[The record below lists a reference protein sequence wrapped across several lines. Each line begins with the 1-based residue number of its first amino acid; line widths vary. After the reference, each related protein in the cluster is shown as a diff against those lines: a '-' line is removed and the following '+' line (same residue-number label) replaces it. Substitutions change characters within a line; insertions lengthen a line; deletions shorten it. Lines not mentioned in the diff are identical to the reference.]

1 MTPTHLC
8 DFCFDE
14 PTACA
19 HPSCPQGATSAL
31 AAERLTPRT
40 PTRPSL
46 VGAPATRVPI
56 AESRPVPHIGTHP
69 SLTQRRPDGR

>member
-1 MTPTHLC
+1 MSLHLC

-14 PTACA
+14 PSVCA

-31 AAERLTPRT
+31 AAERLAPRS

-46 VGAPATRVPI
+46 AGAPATRVPV
-56 AESRPVPHIGTHP
+56 AESRAVPHIGTHP
-69 SLTQRRPDGR
+69 SLTQRGPNDR